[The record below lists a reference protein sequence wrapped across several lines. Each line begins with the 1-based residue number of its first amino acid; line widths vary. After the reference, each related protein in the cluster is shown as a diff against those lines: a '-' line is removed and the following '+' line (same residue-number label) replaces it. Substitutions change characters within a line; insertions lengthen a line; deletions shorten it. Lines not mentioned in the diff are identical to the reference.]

1 MSHTQTKTG
10 AEGIPSGDIKTVT
23 VKTQNKTIRTMRQ
36 EASIK
41 NNKNGAQPMAQDED
55 SDEVALISV
64 LTDIIG
70 RQLTHKLNKT
80 DPEFKV
86 FREHSERGVGYFQ
99 ERFNYIPDELVVD
112 IFLAI

>member
-1 MSHTQTKTG
+1 
-10 AEGIPSGDIKTVT
+10 
-23 VKTQNKTIRTMRQ
+23 MRQ
-36 EASIK
+36 EASLKHQKAGTAPLI
-41 NNKNGAQPMAQDED
+41 QDED
-55 SDEVALISV
+55 SDEVALLSV